1 MEEARMMV
9 EVSTGE
15 AVDKKT
21 ILEIKMERVEDESK
35 LHNIREEYMSLNKI
49 LVCHKIPSNLV
60 KKLKEINEELW
71 DIEDQIRDKERRSEF
86 DADFVALARSV
97 YFTNDRRA
105 EVKREIN
112 EETGSRFVEE
122 KDYQDYQ

>member
-1 MEEARMMV
+1 MMV

>member
-1 MEEARMMV
+1 M
-9 EVSTGE
+9 
-15 AVDKKT
+15 
-21 ILEIKMERVEDESK
+21 
-35 LHNIREEYMSLNKI
+35 
-49 LVCHKIPSNLV
+49 
-60 KKLKEINEELW
+60 KEINEELW

-105 EVKREIN
+105 EIKRKIN
-112 EETGSRFVEE
+112 EETGSKIVEE